1 MENKKLCSICK
12 GHCCKSS
19 GCELSPED
27 FKDGVTYEAIKE
39 RIDKGL
45 ISIDW
50 WEGNVFQELDEYDSR
65 SEENICKS
73 LFLRMRNKNA
83 PVVDPSFGGECVA
96 LTANGCKLSYDERPK
111 GGRALIPDLDL
122 LEDGFRINCH
132 SDWSKKESAI
142 EWYTYRDILAKLM
155 KEYFDPS
162 KDEALVFLAKR
173 HNINLDKWQEHLEEN
188 NLFSFMV
195 NKYLEI

>member
-50 WEGNVFQELDEYDSR
+50 WEGNVFQELDEYDAR
-65 SEENICKS
+65 SEENISKS

-96 LTANGCKLSYDERPK
+96 LTENGCKLSYDERPK
-111 GGRALIPDLDL
+111 GGRALIPDLEL
-122 LEDGFRINCH
+122 QKEGFRIKCH
-132 SDWSKKESAI
+132 SDWGKIDSAI
-142 EWYTYRDILAKLM
+142 EWFEYRDILFKLM

-162 KDEALVFLAKR
+162 TNKVLVLLAEKC
-173 HNINLDKWQEHLEEN
+173 NVDLDRWREYLEDDS
-188 NLFSFMV
+188 LFSIILSR
-195 NKYLEI
+195 YLEI